1 MLSWLKGD
9 KVDHP
14 LADAKHAKKVIN
26 SFPTNDPLQTL
37 EDANYWLSSINA
49 TDGFRLD
56 KRFELV
62 DALDIATRKA
72 QETLLDTYNGLRE
85 SDKIQEKRIANT
97 VNEFWRLLAAG
108 YLACVIQAQD
118 DKNISSVIKLRLPL
132 IPARGMRA
140 LRHQMKWVLMR
151 YGMVR
156 PETWSEIARYS
167 VFAEAGGFADKM
179 VDVYPLSGQSS
190 VRYEFLRVVML
201 WASSPSG
208 LSPKEQDVAERIIGH
223 LTSKFRFGLKQWDD
237 CDYCFDLDGMRPP
250 LRLMRSSPISAGTR
264 FLDANEARQAAQA
277 MLALVTSTGSLPV
290 DLDLGAQTDIEAVTV
305 GKVLKHLLFN
315 WAKEM
320 PARASERRRTAMTLH
335 VVHGYHSVEGAV
347 APEISDG
354 LDFSDTLAH
363 DTWIAE
369 DVSAGGFGVI
379 VPAGKGEWLKVGA
392 LLGVRGET
400 ESSWSVGIVRRM
412 KSDEHRQFHVGIQLI
427 AKTALLVHLR
437 TLGAVEQGGKRQH
450 AILLSAQPSPNGS
463 LHIIARQDLFSG
475 RDPME
480 AMYGEPASTVM
491 MEPAGILE
499 SGEDFDWLRYKLSE
513 PIA

>member
-1 MLSWLKGD
+1 MLGWLKGD

-14 LADAKHAKKVIN
+14 LANARHAKKVID
-26 SFPTNDPLQTL
+26 SLPVNDPWQSL
-37 EDANYWLSSINA
+37 EDANYWLNSINA
-49 TDGFRLD
+49 TPGFKLE
-56 KRFELV
+56 KRFELI
-62 DALDIATRKA
+62 DALDLATRKA
-72 QETLLDTYNGLRE
+72 QDTLLNTYNVLRE
-85 SDKIQEKRIANT
+85 SDRIQEKRISKT
-97 VNEFWRLLAAG
+97 VNEFWQALGAG
-108 YLACVIQAQD
+108 YLACVVQAQD
-118 DKNISSVIKLRLPL
+118 EKNIGNAFKPHLPL
-132 IPARGMRA
+132 IPARCTRA
-140 LRHQMKWVLMR
+140 LRHQVKWVLMR
-151 YGMVR
+151 YGLVR
-156 PETWSEIARYS
+156 PEIWSEIGRCSA
-167 VFAEAGGFADKM
+167 FAEAGGFADKL
-179 VDVYPLSGQSS
+179 VEFYPLSGHSS
-190 VRYEFLRVVML
+190 VRQEFLSVMML

-208 LSPKEQDVAERIIGH
+208 MSPLEQDVAERIIGH
-223 LTSKFRFGLKQWDD
+223 LVAKFRFDTKQWDG
-237 CDYCFDLDGMRPP
+237 CDYCFDLDGTLPP

-264 FLDANEARQAAQA
+264 FFDANEARQAAQA
-277 MLALVTSTGSLPV
+277 MLALVTSTGTLPADINLGV
-290 DLDLGAQTDIEAVTV
+290 DAEPVIA

-427 AKTALLVHLR
+427 AKTALLVHLC